1 MLMKAVFVEN
11 SSANRRYCHKP
22 KHLNSTI
29 NNQLITINK
38 METTKPITKILKILL
53 KELTINPTITFL
65 AKEIGMS
72 RVGTWKILKKLEAE
86 KLVLI
91 SPIGA
96 GKTSTFS
103 ISLNWEN
110 PIVEKSLSLA
120 LTQDALKNQRWLT
133 NFAELE
139 DKVDF
144 LLIYGSIIHSPK
156 EANDIDILGVTNK
169 NKFLEIE
176 ESIKKIQK
184 TQIKK
189 IHSLNF
195 TLEEFKGELEKPNK
209 IFIDAIKNGIILF
222 GQEKFIKLIR
232 SLQ

>member
-1 MLMKAVFVEN
+1 
-11 SSANRRYCHKP
+11 
-22 KHLNSTI
+22 
-29 NNQLITINK
+29 
-38 METTKPITKILKILL
+38 METTKPNTRILKILL
-53 KELTINPTITFL
+53 KDTTIKPTITAL

-86 KLVLI
+86 KLIVL

-110 PIVEKSLSLA
+110 PMVEKTLSLA
-120 LTQDALKNQRWLT
+120 LTQDALNNQRWLS

-176 ESIKKIQK
+176 ESIKKTQK
-184 TQIKK
+184 VQIKK
-189 IHSLNF
+189 IHALNF
-195 TLEEFKGELEKPNK
+195 TLAEFKSELEKPNK
-209 IFIDAIKNGIILF
+209 IFIDAIKKGIILF
-222 GQEKFIKLIR
+222 GQGSFIKFIKGLPR
-232 SLQ
+232 K

>member
-1 MLMKAVFVEN
+1 
-11 SSANRRYCHKP
+11 
-22 KHLNSTI
+22 
-29 NNQLITINK
+29 
-38 METTKPITKILKILL
+38 METTKPNTKILKLLL
-53 KELTINPTITFL
+53 KDFTIKPTITAL
-65 AKEIGMS
+65 AKEISMS

-86 KLVLI
+86 KLIIL

-96 GKTSTFS
+96 GKTSTYS

-110 PIVEKSLSLA
+110 PIVEKTLSLA
-120 LTQDALKNQRWLT
+120 LTEDTLKNQRWLS

-189 IHSLNF
+189 VHALNF
-195 TLEEFKGELEKPNK
+195 TPAEFKGELEKPNK
-209 IFIDAIKNGIILF
+209 IFIDAINKGIILF
-222 GQEKFIKLIR
+222 GQENFIKFIR
-232 SLQ
+232 SIFRK

>member
-1 MLMKAVFVEN
+1 
-11 SSANRRYCHKP
+11 
-22 KHLNSTI
+22 
-29 NNQLITINK
+29 
-38 METTKPITKILKILL
+38 METTKPNTKILKILL
-53 KELTINPTITFL
+53 KDFTIKPTITFL

-86 KLVLI
+86 KLIIL

-96 GKTSTFS
+96 GKTSAYS

-110 PIVEKSLSLA
+110 PIVEKTLSVA
-120 LTQDALKNQRWLT
+120 LTEDALKNQRWLS

-144 LLIYGSIIHSPK
+144 LLMYGSIIHSPK

-176 ESIKKIQK
+176 ESIKKIHA
-184 TQIKK
+184 I
-189 IHSLNF
+189 NF
-195 TLEEFKGELEKPNK
+195 TPAEFKGELENPNK
-209 IFIDAIKNGIILF
+209 AFIDAIKKGIILF
-222 GQEKFIKLIR
+222 GQEKFIKFIKR
-232 SLQ
+232 IFRK